1 MSGVDLYTQYHRP
14 SGLRLL
20 ATLMGHDGEI
30 RRLAWSP
37 DGRFLASPSSDHTVR
52 IWDTETGRAIHVLTG
67 HAGTVYCVAWSPDGR
82 LLASG
87 SADTTIRI
95 WDTGSGKL
103 ADILQGHTYWVNAL
117 AWFPSRTLASASEDK
132 AILIWDLKR
141 RKPSRRLMGHTNAIN
156 TLVWSPDGRL
166 LASGS
171 GDKTARVWS
180 TRRGTGSVLL
190 DHPDWVISVAWSP
203 DGKTLASACW
213 DGRIRHWDVK
223 TGRELRTIIGHTSRL
238 TSLTYSFDGLFL
250 ASKGSDDSVRLWRC
264 DNWQQV
270 ALIHEPSSG
279 RQSPSISFHPHELL
293 LATLGRKETTIRL
306 WSLDARKLLAVGN
319 SHSESTT
326 HQGAIEVDR
335 LIGTVATRISVW
347 GSDDLELLVSRVETA
362 STSDDKGRRLEE
374 LCSRLFETIEGFT
387 VTERIRTATEEIDI
401 LILNNSTEAR
411 LRRELPL
418 ILVEC
423 KNWSGKCGKNEFVVF
438 RAKLENRKRRC
449 SLGFL
454 VSWNGFADTFTSEM
468 LRGSREETLVVPITG
483 EEIRAA
489 VRDDNFSKLLNVWWD
504 RAVTL

>member
-1 MSGVDLYTQYHRP
+1 
-14 SGLRLL
+14 
-20 ATLMGHDGEI
+20 
-30 RRLAWSP
+30 
-37 DGRFLASPSSDHTVR
+37 
-52 IWDTETGRAIHVLTG
+52 
-67 HAGTVYCVAWSPDGR
+67 
-82 LLASG
+82 
-87 SADTTIRI
+87 
-95 WDTGSGKL
+95 
-103 ADILQGHTYWVNAL
+103 
-117 AWFPSRTLASASEDK
+117 
-132 AILIWDLKR
+132 
-141 RKPSRRLMGHTNAIN
+141 MGHTNAIN
-156 TLVWSPDGRL
+156 ALVYSPDGRK

-180 TRRGTGSVLL
+180 TNISTKSSILL

-203 DGKTLASACW
+203 DGKTLATACW
-213 DGRIRHWDVK
+213 DGIVRHWDVK
-223 TGRELRTIIGHTSRL
+223 TGRELHTITGHTSRL
-238 TSLTYSFDGLFL
+238 TSLTFSFDGLFL
-250 ASKGSDDSVRLWRC
+250 ASKASDNSVRVWRC
-264 DNWQQV
+264 DTWQQV

-293 LATLGRKETTIRL
+293 LATLGGKETTIRMWL
-306 WSLDARKLLAVGN
+306 LDARKMLAVGT
-319 SHSESTT
+319 SHSESAT
-326 HQGAIEVDR
+326 HQDANEVDR
-335 LIGTVATRISVW
+335 LIGPVAARISVW
-347 GSDDLELLVSRVETA
+347 GSDDLEILVNRVETA
-362 STSDDKGRRLEE
+362 STPDYKGRSLEE

-387 VTERIRTATEEIDI
+387 VTERIRTATEEIDL

-418 ILVEC
+418 VLVEC

-438 RAKLENRKRRC
+438 QAKLENRKRRC